1 MCRWRKQRERPP
13 VATLTLVPKKRATI
27 LVVNDDPDLPSLA
40 HRLLDDDGYVVMDA
54 SSGE

>member
-27 LVVNDDPDLPSLA
+27 LVVNDDPDLPSLVY
-40 HRLLDDDGYVVMDA
+40 RLLDDDG
-54 SSGE
+54 